1 MKITFLGA
9 TQEVTGSKYLIEH
22 ATTKILVDCGLY
34 QGEREFE
41 KRNWEPF
48 PVEPSTIQAVVLTHA
63 HIDHTGYIPVLVK
76 KGFKGKIYC
85 SRATY
90 GLTAILLKDS
100 GAVQEEEAKRA
111 QEYGTS
117 HHATIPLYTEKDA
130 ENSLTFFHPVDYNTV
145 FVLGS
150 LKVTLIQSFHILGSS
165 FIVISDDKE
174 TLTFSGDLGRPH
186 QLLMKSPPH
195 LTQTDF
201 LVLESTYGDKAHPQ
215 DDAMKE
221 LAEAIHTIIAQ
232 KGVLII
238 PSFAV
243 ERTQVVLYCLYQ
255 LKQKKMIP
263 QMPIFLDSPMAEK
276 VSNLFCVFKDEHK
289 LSTELCNDICGIAQ
303 YITTIEQSKGIDHI
317 TGPAIIIAG
326 SGMASGGRVL
336 YHFKHF
342 ITDEKNMILFVGFQ
356 AKGTNGRALVDG
368 ADRIN
373 IDGQWYMVRATIKI
387 INSFS
392 AHADSDEI
400 LEWLSSFKQ
409 DPKKVFL
416 THGEPQSS
424 ESLKQK
430 IEQRFGWSVI
440 IPKYLQSFDL
450 D

>member
-1 MKITFLGA
+1 MGTISCRA
-9 TQEVTGSKYLIEH
+9 KYHSSSSINS
-22 ATTKILVDCGLY
+22 Y
-34 QGEREFE
+34 
-41 KRNWEPF
+41 
-48 PVEPSTIQAVVLTHA
+48 A

-130 ENSLTFFHPVDYNTV
+130 KNSLTFFHPVDYNTV

-221 LAEAIHTIIAQ
+221 LAEAIHTIIAK
-232 KGVLII
+232 KGYFNTILCG
-238 PSFAV
+238 
-243 ERTQVVLYCLYQ
+243 RTN
-255 LKQKKMIP
+255 
-263 QMPIFLDSPMAEK
+263 A
-276 VSNLFCVFKDEHK
+276 
-289 LSTELCNDICGIAQ
+289 
-303 YITTIEQSKGIDHI
+303 
-317 TGPAIIIAG
+317 
-326 SGMASGGRVL
+326 
-336 YHFKHF
+336 
-342 ITDEKNMILFVGFQ
+342 
-356 AKGTNGRALVDG
+356 
-368 ADRIN
+368 
-373 IDGQWYMVRATIKI
+373 
-387 INSFS
+387 
-392 AHADSDEI
+392 
-400 LEWLSSFKQ
+400 SSFILSVSIKT
-409 DPKKVFL
+409 KKDDSANAYFL
-416 THGEPQSS
+416 
-424 ESLKQK
+424 
-430 IEQRFGWSVI
+430 R
-440 IPKYLQSFDL
+440 
-450 D
+450 